1 MPGLLFLST
10 SLLVIATPGPDAA
23 LVTQLVLH
31 TGARRQAAVAAVG
44 MITAGALHGVLALTG
59 VALLLRTDPRLL
71 TALQWCGAVVML
83 VWGLRAV
90 RAAAR
95 GPGAADV
102 GAGPEAG
109 TGPGAGAGA
118 GGGPGCRS
126 GAGPEAGPG
135 HEAGLGSGAPGRG
148 LGSASGLGSLSPA
161 PPVAPA
167 ARRYFWTGMLCTGG
181 NPKVGLFLLAYLP
194 QFVPP
199 GAPWALSMGVLTG
212 VYLALAALWLTCV
225 ISAVHLLHGLARSRR
240 RAPRVPG
247 RGLRLV
253 DGVVGVV
260 FISFAIR
267 LAWH

>member
-31 TGARRQAAVAAVG
+31 TGARRPAAVTAVG

-90 RAAAR
+90 RAAVR

-102 GAGPEAG
+102 GAGQEAG
-109 TGPGAGAGA
+109 TRPGAGAGA
-118 GGGPGCRS
+118 
-126 GAGPEAGPG
+126 EAGP
-135 HEAGLGSGAPGRG
+135 GSGAPGRG
-148 LGSASGLGSLSPA
+148 LGSTSGLGSRSPA
-161 PPVAPA
+161 PPAARA

-212 VYLALAALWLTCV
+212 VYLALAALWLACV

-260 FISFAIR
+260 FISLAIR